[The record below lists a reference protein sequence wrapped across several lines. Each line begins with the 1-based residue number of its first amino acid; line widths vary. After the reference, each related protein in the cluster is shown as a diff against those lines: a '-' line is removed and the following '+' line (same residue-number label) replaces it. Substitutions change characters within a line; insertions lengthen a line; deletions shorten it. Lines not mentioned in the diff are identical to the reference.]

1 MQVLDEVSKA
11 QRATVMLLHGDD
23 KQKAEA
29 GAYLASLLTVYVLSP
44 KPLAHEDKRESVISA
59 WNTALKHADAAVAEY
74 LAAPLRP
81 RREASQLEEFLDYTV
96 MLEKAKRETFAMA
109 AEVLEGWLALKKPEE
124 ALLALRA
131 LASKQ

>member
-11 QRATVMLLHGDD
+11 QRAAVMLLHGDD

-44 KPLAHEDKRESVISA
+44 KPIAQDDTRESVISA
-59 WNTALKHADAAVAEY
+59 WNTALKQADEAVAEY

-81 RREASQLEEFLDYTV
+81 RVEEFLDYTV
-96 MLEKAKRETFAMA
+96 MLEKAKREAFAMA
-109 AEVLEGWLALKKPEE
+109 AEVLDGWLALKKPEE